1 MLDKAYTKTGRS
13 CRVTFELPAEIEAQS
28 AALCGEFNNW
38 DPSAYPMKKRKD
50 GRFSLTISLKPG
62 SDYRFRYFLDG
73 QRWENDP
80 QADGYVANGY
90 GSNDSVVTV

>member
-80 QADGYVANGY
+80 QADAYVANGY